1 MHMDIGH
8 MVVSSVVHGLVYDVI
23 FKATR
28 HLTVLQT
35 AGLAAG
41 VITAVWLIARVA
53 GNRKGRR

>member
-8 MVVSSVVHGLVYDVI
+8 MVVSSVIHGLVYDVI

-35 AGLAAG
+35 AVLAVVVIAGVWLAARVFG
-41 VITAVWLIARVA
+41 AR
-53 GNRKGRR
+53 RR

>member
-28 HLTVLQT
+28 HLSVLQA
-35 AGLAAG
+35 AGLAVG
-41 VITAVWLIARVA
+41 VIAAVWLVARVA
-53 GNRKGRR
+53 GNRRGHR

>member
-8 MVVSSVVHGLVYDVI
+8 MVVSSVVHGLIYDVI

-35 AGLAAG
+35 VALAVVVIAG
-41 VITAVWLIARVA
+41 VWLVARLT
-53 GNRKGRR
+53 GNGKGRR